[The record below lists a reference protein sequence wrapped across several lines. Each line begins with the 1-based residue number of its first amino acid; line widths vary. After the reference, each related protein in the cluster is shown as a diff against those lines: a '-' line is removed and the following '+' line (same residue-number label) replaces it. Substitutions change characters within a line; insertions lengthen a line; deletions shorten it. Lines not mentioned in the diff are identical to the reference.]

1 MLSNLNIT
9 EDIYISAIQSSL
21 NTPTVFLKRSPNE
34 LRINNYNPACLKAWR
49 ANMDIQFVLDVYA
62 CAVYIANY
70 ISKSQKGMSDL
81 LRQACV
87 EARKQNSTI
96 KQQVRDIG
104 SKFLNNV
111 EISAQEA
118 LYIILQLPM
127 RKASRQIVFINT
139 SPKDERVEILK
150 PVSYINKLDDD
161 SEDIFASGL
170 IKRYAKRPAADDVND
185 DDIETFEKST
195 SGKIKKRSKAKIIRI
210 VWFNKQTEPE
220 KHYCELIMLFTSW
233 RNEETDLIG
242 SSSSYREQYFIL
254 ANNISEQMK
263 QYAVC
268 NEDLN
273 EIQEQINSVEN
284 TEENDQYDLIAPGTQ
299 NVEYQDNAEGNQDLQ
314 PDFNESYNLSDDI
327 GIPSADMNH
336 TPLILNEL
344 QDEDY
349 RQIVQMLNKKQKEF
363 FYHSLHLIKTS
374 DDPFYCFLS
383 GGAGVGKSH
392 LTRALYQAALKY
404 YNTRAGVD
412 FSEVKV
418 LLLAPTGKAAY
429 HIKGNTT

>member
-1 MLSNLNIT
+1 MKETKILYPLDTDIAQSQQRLYDDTWKNIKQHLNDMKEGLDITFNKMLSNLNIT

-118 LYIILQLPM
+118 VYIILQLPM

-150 PVSYINKLDDD
+150 PVSYINELDDD

-170 IKRYAKRPAADDVND
+170 IKRYAKRPASLENLTLADWAAWYDSSGSYVRQSNELDTDNLLLETAADDVND

-195 SGKIKKRSKAKIIRI
+195 SGKIKRG
-210 VWFNKQTEPE
+210 Q
-220 KHYCELIMLFTSW
+220 
-233 RNEETDLIG
+233 
-242 SSSSYREQYFIL
+242 
-254 ANNISEQMK
+254 
-263 QYAVC
+263 
-268 NEDLN
+268 
-273 EIQEQINSVEN
+273 
-284 TEENDQYDLIAPGTQ
+284 
-299 NVEYQDNAEGNQDLQ
+299 
-314 PDFNESYNLSDDI
+314 
-327 GIPSADMNH
+327 
-336 TPLILNEL
+336 
-344 QDEDY
+344 
-349 RQIVQMLNKKQKEF
+349 KQK
-363 FYHSLHLIKTS
+363 
-374 DDPFYCFLS
+374 
-383 GGAGVGKSH
+383 
-392 LTRALYQAALKY
+392 
-404 YNTRAGVD
+404 
-412 FSEVKV
+412 
-418 LLLAPTGKAAY
+418 
-429 HIKGNTT
+429 